1 MAAPAANQ
9 HQCRWLGKLRRI
21 HRTAPVLIFLPIRP
35 PVGPDGMAP
44 NHSDFARR
52 KFLPG
57 SRGNPRKWG
66 PGKGE
71 YERGA
76 LILSRPRRRFGS
88 FAAVGK
94 GTRRPQAAKSPR
106 EERNRSIIVP
116 SSAPVCALGHLP
128 PRGKAYGRPHG
139 PAPTANLEAV
149 LSFVGD
155 GHWPARRILE
165 LFQAWVGEALG
176 PPAVIRTGSV
186 CSVNPGAGMKPQQ
199 RRFLQA
205 QGPVARREFRPPLR
219 FCAPEILLNLT
230 GTRPP

>member
-1 MAAPAANQ
+1 
-9 HQCRWLGKLRRI
+9 
-21 HRTAPVLIFLPIRP
+21 
-35 PVGPDGMAP
+35 MAP

-94 GTRRPQAAKSPR
+94 GTRRPQAAKSPC
-106 EERNRSIIVP
+106 EERNRSIIAP

-128 PRGKAYGRPHG
+128 PRGKACRRLMAA
-139 PAPTANLEAV
+139 PAANQHQCRWLGK
-149 LSFVGD
+149 L
-155 GHWPARRILE
+155 RRIHRAAPVL
-165 LFQAWVGEALG
+165 
-176 PPAVIRTGSV
+176 I
-186 CSVNPGAGMKPQQ
+186 
-199 RRFLQA
+199 FL
-205 QGPVARREFRPPLR
+205 PLRPPVGPDGM
-219 FCAPEILLNLT
+219 APNHSDFSRRKILAWFKGEL
-230 GTRPP
+230 P

>member
-1 MAAPAANQ
+1 MCALGHLPPRGKACRRLMAAPAANQ

-21 HRTAPVLIFLPIRP
+21 HRTAPVLIFLPLRP

-57 SRGNPRKWG
+57 SRGSPRKWG

-88 FAAVGK
+88 FAAAGK
-94 GTRRPQAAKSPR
+94 GTRRPQAAKFPC
-106 EERNRSIIVP
+106 EERNRPIISP

-128 PRGKAYGRPHG
+128 PRGKACRRLIGES
-139 PAPTANLEAV
+139 APVPLVRET
-149 LSFVGD
+149 
-155 GHWPARRILE
+155 
-165 LFQAWVGEALG
+165 QAH
-176 PPAVIRTGSV
+176 S
-186 CSVNPGAGMKPQQ
+186 
-199 RRFLQA
+199 
-205 QGPVARREFRPPLR
+205 
-219 FCAPEILLNLT
+219 
-230 GTRPP
+230 